1 VRTTGEHAVVCE
13 LDFHLDFRAIV
24 DESKALLLGLG
35 RLDGETHRLISSP
48 VATGPEL
55 AMRRRRNHGSW
66 NLTIDEFTGYVTS
79 EGAGGSVQR
88 VC

>member
-1 VRTTGEHAVVCE
+1 MVCE
-13 LDFHLDFRAIV
+13 LDFHLDFRAIM

-35 RLDGETHRLISSP
+35 RLDGETTGLISSP
-48 VATGPEL
+48 VATGLEL

-66 NLTIDEFTGYVTS
+66 NLTVGEFAGYVAS